1 MKRERGEGGAKSNVI
16 RDARGRWREWRRE
29 GSDDRGEGKE
39 KRRFGVGL
47 RRKRREKTGKLVD
60 RSTSGW
66 LPLNGNAEG
75 IIAVSRSS

>member
-1 MKRERGEGGAKSNVI
+1 MEGV
-16 RDARGRWREWRRE
+16 EE

-39 KRRFGVGL
+39 KRRLGVGL